1 MTPTPKNIHARN
13 LADTVIRNLEK
24 RRMVGYY
31 CESATEAVDKI
42 LSLMPEGSSIGWGG
56 SMTLS
61 EVGLMDALH
70 ADPDRYRL
78 LVREDAK
85 TLEEAR
91 EVFAKILSCGYFL
104 MSTNAITVDGE
115 LVNIDGRGNRVSYLC
130 YGPENVIVV
139 AGMNK
144 VTADVDSAL
153 ARIRTVAAPTNAVRL
168 NRKTPCAATGKC
180 ENCLSPDCICAQTV
194 ITRLSQIPN
203 RIKVILVGEDLGY

>member
-1 MTPTPKNIHARN
+1 MTPTPKQIHARR

-31 CESATEAVDKI
+31 CESAAEAVDKI

-56 SMTLS
+56 SMTLT
-61 EVGLMDALH
+61 EVGLMDALRAN
-70 ADPDRYRL
+70 ADKYNL
-78 LVREDAK
+78 FVREDAK
-85 TLEEAR
+85 TPEEAR

-104 MSTNAITVDGE
+104 MSANAITVDGE
-115 LVNIDGRGNRVSYLC
+115 LVNIDGRCNRVSYLC

-139 AGMNK
+139 AGINK
-144 VTADVDSAL
+144 VVADVDSAL

-168 NRKTPCAATGKC
+168 NRKTPCAVSGKC

-194 ITRLSQIPN
+194 ITRLSLTPN